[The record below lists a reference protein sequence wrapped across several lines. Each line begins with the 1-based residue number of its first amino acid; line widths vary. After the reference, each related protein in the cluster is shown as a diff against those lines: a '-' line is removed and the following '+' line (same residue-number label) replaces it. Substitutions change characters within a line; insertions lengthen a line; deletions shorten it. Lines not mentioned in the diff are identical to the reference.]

1 MKEKLIY
8 IMYFWK
14 YSTKELLEDI
24 LELSIDEIS
33 EYMVEMGKY
42 FYEKEMSKFVV
53 GWLWYQ
59 KIIKT
64 INSRWYLEDKETILF

>member
-1 MKEKLIY
+1 MNQKLIY
-8 IMYFWK
+8 VMYFWK

-42 FYEKEMSKFVV
+42 FYEKEISKFDKSVFLK
-53 GWLWYQ
+53 GLE
-59 KIIKT
+59 
-64 INSRWYLEDKETILF
+64 YLR